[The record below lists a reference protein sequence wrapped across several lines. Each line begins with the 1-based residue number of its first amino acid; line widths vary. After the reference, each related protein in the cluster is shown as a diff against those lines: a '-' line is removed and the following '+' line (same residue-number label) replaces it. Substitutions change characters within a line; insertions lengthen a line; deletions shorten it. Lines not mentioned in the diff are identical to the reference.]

1 MLQFLASSSSL
12 VAVTSD
18 RPLFIFNHSFQEY
31 AMTNKVVL
39 KQYVAFLVVFAL
51 LAVPVLVSAQDVTPA
66 VTVSDQE
73 SDGTSVTIANV
84 AAAVPGWIVIHIDAD
99 GRPGPV
105 LGQSAVEVGDNSDV
119 VVELDPALEEETAL
133 WAMLHVD
140 EGEAGVYEFPGADV
154 PVRDGDVIVMTP
166 FTAIVAA
173 MDVDAAVDEEA
184 ADEEMADEEAADE
197 EMADEEAT
205 DEEMA
210 DEEAADEEMADEE
223 ATDDEAV
230 TAAADEEAMAEEAAD
245 EGTVEA
251 ADAAEE
257 AAADEAVEEEATAEE
272 VYEAPAAP
280 ELLPVTGAG
289 FGGAAA
295 QAVPAAL
302 AALSALAG
310 SLWVNRRRRD

>member
-1 MLQFLASSSSL
+1 
-12 VAVTSD
+12 
-18 RPLFIFNHSFQEY
+18 
-31 AMTNKVVL
+31 MTNKMVL
-39 KQYVAFLVVFAL
+39 KQYIAFLVVFAL

-105 LGQSAVEVGDNSDV
+105 LGQTAVEVGDNSDV
-119 VVELDPALEEETAL
+119 VVELDPPLEEDTVL

-140 EGEAGVYEFPGADV
+140 EGEAGVYEFPGPDG
-154 PVRDGDVIVMTP
+154 PVRDGDMIVMTP
-166 FTAIVAA
+166 FTAMVTVTEADAAAAEEAADEEAVTDETATEEAAAEEAVAEEA
-173 MDVDAAVDEEA
+173 TEEAATEEAVAEEATEEAAAEEAATEEAAAEEAVEAAAVDEEA
-184 ADEEMADEEAADE
+184 AAEEAVEAAAVDEEAA
-197 EMADEEAT
+197 
-205 DEEMA
+205 
-210 DEEAADEEMADEE
+210 
-223 ATDDEAV
+223 
-230 TAAADEEAMAEEAAD
+230 AEEA
-245 EGTVEA
+245 VES
-251 ADAAEE
+251 
-257 AAADEAVEEEATAEE
+257 EATAEE

-280 ELLPVTGAG
+280 EMLPVTGAG

-310 SLWVNRRRRD
+310 SLWANRRRRS

>member
-1 MLQFLASSSSL
+1 
-12 VAVTSD
+12 
-18 RPLFIFNHSFQEY
+18 
-31 AMTNKVVL
+31 MTNKVVL

-119 VVELDPALEEETAL
+119 VVELDPALEEDTVL

-173 MDVDAAVDEEA
+173 LDIDAAADEEAADEEVADEEAAAEEVADEEAADEEA
-184 ADEEMADEEAADE
+184 ADEEMADEEAAD
-197 EMADEEAT
+197 
-205 DEEMA
+205 
-210 DEEAADEEMADEE
+210 
-223 ATDDEAV
+223 DEAV
-230 TAAADEEAMAEEAAD
+230 TAADEEAMAEEAA
-245 EGTVEA
+245 EEAAVEA

-257 AAADEAVEEEATAEE
+257 AAEEAAVEAADEEAVEEEAMAEE

-289 FGGAAA
+289 LGGAAA

-310 SLWVNRRRRD
+310 SLWVNRRRRN

>member
-1 MLQFLASSSSL
+1 
-12 VAVTSD
+12 
-18 RPLFIFNHSFQEY
+18 
-31 AMTNKVVL
+31 MTNKLVL
-39 KQYVAFLVVFAL
+39 KQYIAFLVVFAL

-105 LGQSAVEVGDNSDV
+105 LGQTAVEVGDNSDV
-119 VVELDPALEEETAL
+119 VVELDPPLVEDTVL

-140 EGEAGVYEFPGADV
+140 EGEAGVYEFPGADG
-154 PVRDGDVIVMTP
+154 PVRDGDMIVMTP
-166 FTAIVAA
+166 FTATVAV
-173 MDVDAAVDEEA
+173 MDVDAAASEEATDEEAADEVA

-197 EMADEEAT
+197 V
-205 DEEMA
+205 
-210 DEEAADEEMADEE
+210 AADEEMADEVAADE
-223 ATDDEAV
+223 EVADEEMADEVAVDEGAADEEAV
-230 TAAADEEAMAEEAAD
+230 TAAADEEAMTEETAVEEA
-245 EGTVEA
+245 VEDTA
-251 ADAAEE
+251 AAEE
-257 AAADEAVEEEATAEE
+257 EAVEEAVEEEAMAEE

-280 ELLPVTGAG
+280 EMLPVTGAG
-289 FGGAAA
+289 FGGAVA

-310 SLWVNRRRRD
+310 SLWVNRRRRG